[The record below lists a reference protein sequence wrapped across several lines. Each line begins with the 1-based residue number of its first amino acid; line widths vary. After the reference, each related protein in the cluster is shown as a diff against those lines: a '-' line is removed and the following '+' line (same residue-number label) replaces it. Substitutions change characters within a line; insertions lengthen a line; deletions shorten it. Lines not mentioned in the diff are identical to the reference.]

1 MLEFNLFGIPY
12 VSKTLESS
20 FLHLL
25 LSMIAAS
32 TREPADANLWLHV
45 KRKHSIVLDWLWGNH
60 RKSMFLLH
68 LNFTYLS
75 ALCFVICK
83 LSERSNKTQNVLCE
97 TELLWVF
104 FHANFLLIISKQSL
118 RTRLRCLI
126 SLPFFWVTPMPSFH
140 VKYLRQTLDF
150 RGNQT

>member
-12 VSKTLESS
+12 VSKTLESP

-32 TREPADANLWLHV
+32 TREPADSNLWLHV
-45 KRKHSIVLDWLWGNH
+45 KRKHSIVLHWLWGNH
-60 RKSMFLLH
+60 HKSMVLLH

-83 LSERSNKTQNVLCE
+83 VNERSNKTQNFLCE

-104 FHANFLLIISKQSL
+104 FHANVFSINFKQSL
-118 RTRLRCLI
+118 HTWVRCLI
-126 SLPFFWVTPMPSFH
+126 SLPSFWVTLMPPFH